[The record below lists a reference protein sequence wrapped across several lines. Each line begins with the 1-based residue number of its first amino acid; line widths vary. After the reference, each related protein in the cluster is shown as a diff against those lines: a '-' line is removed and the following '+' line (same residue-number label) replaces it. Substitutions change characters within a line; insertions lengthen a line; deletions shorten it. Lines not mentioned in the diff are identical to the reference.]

1 MFFDSAH
8 PHQSSSDT
16 HESRLRFGMMLAE
29 LWHEWFDT
37 MSQVAYQTHR
47 ACEFLAENGGP
58 SNGQYGP
65 FDFRALAPIVRR
77 VGRLDRHGQLRQC
90 LHAMD
95 PAQAARVIHAVQTMQ
110 AMEAMLKAKKIAR
123 ERGRGGCLVGI

>member
-1 MFFDSAH
+1 MFFDSAR

-29 LWHEWFDT
+29 IWHEWFDT

-47 ACEFLAENGGP
+47 ACEFCREWRTFERTIWA
-58 SNGQYGP
+58 
-65 FDFRALAPIVRR
+65 VRLPWTSR
-77 VGRLDRHGQLRQC
+77 QSSEGWDGSIDMDQLRQC

-110 AMEAMLKAKKIAR
+110 AMEAMLKARRAR
-123 ERGRGGCLVGI
+123 ANEAEGAPW

>member
-1 MFFDSAH
+1 MFFDSAR

-16 HESRLRFGMMLAE
+16 HKSRLRFGMMLAE
-29 LWHEWFDT
+29 IWHEWFDT

-47 ACEFLAENGGP
+47 ACEFFAENGGP

-65 FDFRALAPIVRR
+65 FDFRHSRQSSEGWDGSI
-77 VGRLDRHGQLRQC
+77 DMDQLRQC

-110 AMEAMLKAKKIAR
+110 AMEAMLKARRAR
-123 ERGRGGCLVGI
+123 ANEAEGAPW

>member
-8 PHQSSSDT
+8 PHSSGPDA
-16 HESRLRFGMMLAE
+16 HESRHRFGMTLAE
-29 LWHEWFDT
+29 IWHEWFDA
-37 MSQVAYQTHR
+37 MSLVAYQTHR

-65 FDFRALAPIVRR
+65 FDFRSPRNSSEAWDGSI
-77 VGRLDRHGQLRQC
+77 DMDKLRQC
-90 LHAMD
+90 LHEMD

-110 AMEAMLKAKKIAR
+110 AMEAMLKRRRSRTGEAEEPAW
-123 ERGRGGCLVGI
+123 